1 MSYKSV
7 LVLVDSGPRV
17 AKHVSFALKLA
28 QQHGARLTG
37 LYVTDRP
44 SEVIGF
50 NGDRVPEVY
59 DILQRNLEVDAAKAR
74 AIFEQEAKQVDGVQ
88 TEWRQYIGS
97 AINTACVNARYHDL
111 TILGQD
117 DRKYLGRNT
126 PSGLPQ
132 AIVLGS
138 GKPVLVL
145 PYAGEF
151 DLPGHHI
158 LIGWDAGRE
167 ATRAVADALPLLA
180 RAQQVTVMIVNPQVS
195 EHGHGEVVGAD
206 IAVFLARH
214 AINVE
219 VKRESGL
226 SRNVGN
232 TLLNSAADMNV
243 DLIVMG
249 LYGHSRLLE
258 LVLGGT
264 SRTILQTMTVPVLL
278 SH

>member
-7 LVLVDSGPRV
+7 LVLVDSGPRA
-17 AKHVSFALKLA
+17 AKRVNFALKFA
-28 QQHGARLTG
+28 HQHGARLTG
-37 LYVTDRP
+37 LYVADHP
-44 SEVIGF
+44 SVISSISG
-50 NGDRVPEVY
+50 NHVPEVY
-59 DILQRNLEVDAAKAR
+59 EILQCSLEEDAVKAR
-74 AIFEQEAKQVDGVQ
+74 ALFEHEAKQVDGVQ
-88 TEWRQYIGS
+88 TEWRQHMGS
-97 AINTACVNARYHDL
+97 AISTACVNARYHDL

-117 DRKYLGRNT
+117 DHKYLGRNT
-126 PSGLPQ
+126 PSGLPE
-132 AIVLGS
+132 AIALGS

-151 DLPGHHI
+151 DLPRHHA

-180 RAQQVTVMIVNPQVS
+180 CMQKVTVMIVNPQIS

-206 IAVFLARH
+206 IALFLARH
-214 AINVE
+214 AINVD
-219 VKRESGL
+219 VKREPGL
-226 SRNVGN
+226 NRDVGD
-232 TLLNSAADMNV
+232 TLLSSAADMNV

-258 LVLGGT
+258 MVLGGA